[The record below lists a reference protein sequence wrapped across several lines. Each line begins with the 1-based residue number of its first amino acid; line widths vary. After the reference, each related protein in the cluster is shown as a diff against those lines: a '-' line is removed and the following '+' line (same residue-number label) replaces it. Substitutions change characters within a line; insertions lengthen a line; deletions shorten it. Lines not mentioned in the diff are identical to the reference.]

1 MKEKYKNMDLYVAIP
16 SKLDIENENKM
27 IQNPNDIT
35 IIEKTKE
42 YTFIDVFNNEEILVF
57 CQDELKY
64 ENKYIGVFR
73 DDCVNLSGYMYSIKT
88 DYLQN
93 LNEYMEVL
101 RSINT
106 EYTQEELE
114 KIKKFLK
121 KETKNLN
128 YTKTKKI
135 TKGKR
140 RIIKK

>member
-1 MKEKYKNMDLYVAIP
+1 MKEKYKNIDLYVAIP
-16 SKLDIENENKM
+16 SKLDIETQNRM

-35 IIEKTKE
+35 ILERTKE
-42 YTFIDVFNNEEILVF
+42 NNFIDIFSNEEIYVF

-73 DDCVNLSGYMYSIKT
+73 EDCINLSGYMYSIKT

-101 RSINT
+101 RSINL
-106 EYTQEELE
+106 EYTQEQLE

-128 YTKTKKI
+128 YIKTKKI